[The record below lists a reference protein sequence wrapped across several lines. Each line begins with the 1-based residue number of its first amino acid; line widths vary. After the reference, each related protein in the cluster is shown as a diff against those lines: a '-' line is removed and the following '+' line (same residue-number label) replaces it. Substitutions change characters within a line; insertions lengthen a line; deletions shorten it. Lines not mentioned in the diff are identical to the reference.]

1 MKNYT
6 HYTLFIF
13 FLFIFSAC
21 STPDLHTLNVKDKKP
36 IERQH
41 VLKVTATAYTSTVCQ
56 TDRTPY
62 LAAWNNRL
70 KPSVKSIA
78 VSRDLLA
85 LGLTNGAKVR
95 IDGYKHNYT
104 VLDKMNKRWTKKIDI
119 YMGCDRRRAL
129 RWGKQTVTIR
139 WDKTE
144 EEIADEVIRQQE
156 EFTYA
161 ISNYTIKSWDQKSKI
176 KDF

>member
-1 MKNYT
+1 MRRYS
-6 HYTLFIF
+6 F
-13 FLFIFSAC
+13 FLPVLFLATFFTGC
-21 STPDLHTLNVKDKKP
+21 GTPDLHTLVVKDKKP
-36 IERQH
+36 IEKEH
-41 VLKVTATAYTSTVCQ
+41 VLKVTASAYTSTVCQ

-85 LGLTNGAKVR
+85 LGLTNGTKVR
-95 IDGYKHNYT
+95 IDGYKHNYA
-104 VLDKMNKRWTKKIDI
+104 VLDKMNKRWKKKIDI

-144 EEIADEVIRQQE
+144 EEIANEVIRQQE
-156 EFTYA
+156 ENTYA
-161 ISNYTIKSWDQKSKI
+161 ISNYTVKSWN
-176 KDF
+176 

>member
-1 MKNYT
+1 MKKCTNF
-6 HYTLFIF
+6 TLVILSLL
-13 FLFIFSAC
+13 FLSGC
-21 STPDLHTLNVKDKKP
+21 TTPDLHTLNVKDKKP
-36 IERQH
+36 IEKEH

-85 LGLTNGAKVR
+85 LGLTNGTRVR
-95 IDGYKHNYT
+95 IDGYKHNYK
-104 VLDKMNKRWTKKIDI
+104 VLDKMNKRWKKKIDI
-119 YMGCDRRRAL
+119 YMGCNRKRAL
-129 RWGKQTVTIR
+129 KWGKQTVTIR

-144 EEIADEVIRQQE
+144 EEIANEVIRQQE
-156 EFTYA
+156 ESTYA
-161 ISNYTIKSWDQKSKI
+161 ISNYTVKSWN
-176 KDF
+176 

>member
-1 MKNYT
+1 MKTYT
-6 HYTLFIF
+6 RYTL
-13 FLFIFSAC
+13 LIFSLLFLTGC
-21 STPDLHTLNVKDKKP
+21 TPDLHTLVVKDKKP
-36 IERQH
+36 IEKEH

-104 VLDKMNKRWTKKIDI
+104 VLDKMNKRWKKKIDI

-144 EEIADEVIRQQE
+144 EEIANEVILQQE
-156 EFTYA
+156 ESTYA
-161 ISNYTIKSWDQKSKI
+161 MSNYTVRSWN
-176 KDF
+176 